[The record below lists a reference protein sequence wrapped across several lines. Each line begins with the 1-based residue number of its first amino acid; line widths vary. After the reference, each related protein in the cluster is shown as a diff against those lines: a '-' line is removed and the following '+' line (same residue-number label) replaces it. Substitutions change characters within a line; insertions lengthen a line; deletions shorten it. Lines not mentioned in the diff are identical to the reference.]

1 MSGNANVNADE
12 YIVTLFNRYAQQV
25 PANEYNRLWEQQNN
39 GTNVF
44 GEMRNG
50 RLPDW
55 AVVVMR
61 ITTWKLFNEPRN
73 DYTYDLLSTAA
84 MGNED
89 RQRQYAMSFIE
100 WWSERFKIQK
110 PFNRPPRRPLRTQQH
125 ANSHV

>member
-1 MSGNANVNADE
+1 MSVNANVNADE

-25 PANEYNRLWEQQNN
+25 PVTEYNRLWEQQNA

-44 GEMRNG
+44 GEMHNG

-55 AVVVMR
+55 AVMVMT

-73 DYTYDLLSTAA
+73 DYTYDLLSTAG

-100 WWSERFKIQK
+100 WWAERFKIQK
-110 PFNRPPRRPLRTQQH
+110 PFNRPPQRPLRTQE
-125 ANSHV
+125 SSG